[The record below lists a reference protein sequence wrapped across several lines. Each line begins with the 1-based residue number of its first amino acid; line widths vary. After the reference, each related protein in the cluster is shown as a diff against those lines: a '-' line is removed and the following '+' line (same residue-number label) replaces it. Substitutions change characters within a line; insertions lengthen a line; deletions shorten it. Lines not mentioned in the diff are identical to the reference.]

1 MADHPVHKI
10 IELTADEGITLQKSS
25 DGKNLKV
32 SANITQVQSDWNQTT
47 SSAADFIKNK
57 PTIPAAQVNA
67 DWNASSG
74 AAQILNKPTIPAA
87 QVNSDWNASSGVA
100 QILNKP
106 SIPDPQ
112 IQSDWEQSDDS
123 AVDFIKNKPTI
134 PPAQVNADWN
144 ATSGIEQILNKPTIP
159 AAQIQSDWNQTNS
172 TSADYIKNK
181 PTIITPVQSDWEES
195 DNTSLAYIQNKPS
208 ILPLDILS
216 LNGIN
221 YNQYI
226 RKFEI
231 GGYNYYTTSGFNVSY
246 SSGSEFN
253 LPTDT
258 GFIYSFNG
266 ALKISYT
273 STLPEIKTVYLGLYK
288 ETFDGED
295 WTQVDYDNIT
305 LYNRYAIDLTNES
318 NNCFPFG
325 ITLSGTNNTR
335 YKFRIYTIDENPSTG
350 DWEHNDWTGN
360 GEITYLSIYRFT
372 GTEHQL

>member
-47 SSAADFIKNK
+47 SSAADFIK
-57 PTIPAAQVNA
+57 
-67 DWNASSG
+67 
-74 AAQILNKPTIPAA
+74 NKPTIPAA

-172 TSADYIKNK
+172 ASADYIKNK
-181 PTIITPVQSDWEES
+181 PTIIAPIQSDWEES

-221 YNQYI
+221 YSQYI
-226 RKFEI
+226 NKFEI
-231 GGYNYYTTSGFNVSY
+231 GGGKYYTTSGFNVSY

-266 ALKISYT
+266 ALKIGH

-350 DWEHNDWTGN
+350 DWEHNDWDGSSQ
-360 GEITYLSIYRFT
+360 ITYLSIYRFT